1 MALPTDRDSRKSTP
15 IYSGVMKYFPLAL
28 AAVARV
34 SVSGNETHNAGQPLH
49 WAREKSTDH
58 EDCIAR
64 HLVDH
69 ATGAE
74 YDTDGEAHMAKV
86 AWRALAML
94 QIMEE
99 ARADQE
105 RLEKLYNRHTEAA
118 ANDPDLVDATEEA
131 DFDFR
136 EPEDFVVPDDYD
148 KYRDELQDE
157 LDEYSE
163 LETGFTVLPE
173 DSNTNYKVNLI
184 DGMPILL
191 LPELDKIYNQPEDK
205 EPDDE
210 MDDNN
215 NSNA

>member
-1 MALPTDRDSRKSTP
+1 MGLTTDRDSRKSTP

-58 EDCIAR
+58 ADCIAR

-69 ATGAE
+69 AAGTE

-99 ARADQE
+99 DRADQKVAE
-105 RLEKLYNRHTEAA
+105 RLDKIYNRHTEAA
-118 ANDPDLVDATEEA
+118 ANDPDLERLAGTIKGCDVNDLIDIDVDVL
-131 DFDFR
+131 
-136 EPEDFVVPDDYD
+136 EPEDLDGPDDYD
-148 KYRDELQDE
+148 KYRDELQDN

-163 LETGFTVLPE
+163 LETGFTILPE
-173 DSNTNYKVNLI
+173 DSNKNYKMNLI

-191 LPELDKIYNQPEDK
+191 LPENE
-205 EPDDE
+205 EPGP
-210 MDDNN
+210 
-215 NSNA
+215 